1 MELITPTD
9 PLSHSADLTAENI
22 ERLRELFPQAVT
34 EDAGGK
40 RINFDVLRELLGGEL
55 ATGEEKY
62 GLNWHGKRAAR
73 RLALTPST
81 GTLRPAPE
89 DSVEWDNTQ
98 NLMIEGDN
106 LEVLKL
112 LQKSYAGKVKI
123 IYIDPPYNTGKDF
136 VYKDDFRDS
145 IGNYQRVTGQRD
157 AEGARLTTNAES
169 SGRFHTDWLNM
180 MYPRLMLARTL
191 LRDDGVILISID
203 DHELDNLALL
213 MNEVFGVE
221 NFIANLIWEKGRKND
236 ARLFSIGHEYMLV
249 YSRSLSTI
257 KSTGTIWREEKPG
270 AREIWTKYLEL
281 RDQHGQAN
289 DKIQTALEKWYADL
303 PKSDPSKKWSRY
315 RRIDENGPWRDRDI
329 SGPGREGGTYEV
341 LHPKTKLPCAMPPGG
356 WRYSKLETMQKM
368 IDRGLVQ
375 FREDHTEPPF
385 RKAHLRPVPG
395 ELVEDTSEQ
404 MDEPDDDNTE
414 ELATQVRGSYF
425 YKQSQVAVKALQEL
439 FGKKVFNNPKDYF
452 ELGRLFSYVSS
463 NDPKAIFLDFFAGS
477 GSSGEAV
484 LDLNRRDGAK
494 RRFISVQLPQ
504 SLEPK
509 GTEQKAAFALLN
521 DLGKAKTIA
530 EITKER
536 LRRAGQKVKAD
547 NPLFYGD
554 LGFRVFKLET
564 TSIRPWD
571 PTLPVTEQRLL
582 GEVDNIL
589 PGRTEQDLLYELL
602 LKRGLELTVP
612 IVERTLAGKQVFAVS
627 TGDLIACLAPHIESA
642 DVEALAEG
650 VVTWHK
656 ELVPPPA
663 VDPNAPLEKPAKFD
677 PPLVVFRDTAFA
689 DDVAKS
695 NLTEILKQH
704 SLTDVRSL

>member
-1 MELITPTD
+1 LKLIAPTD

-22 ERLRELFPQAVT
+22 DRLREIFPQAVT
-34 EDAGGK
+34 EDGGGK
-40 RINFDVLRELLGGEL
+40 RIDFDVLRELLGGEL

-89 DSVEWDNTQ
+89 DSVDWDTTQ

-112 LQKSYAGKVKI
+112 LQKSYASKI
-123 IYIDPPYNTGKDF
+123 KMIYIDPPYNTGKDF

-145 IGNYQRVTGQRD
+145 IGNYQRITGQRD
-157 AEGARLTTNAES
+157 AEGAKLTTNAES

-180 MYPRLMLARTL
+180 MYPRLILARNL
-191 LRDDGVILISID
+191 LKDDGIIFVS
-203 DHELDNLALL
+203 LDETEIQALRAL
-213 MNEVFGVE
+213 GGMVFGDECFVACLTVLC
-221 NFIANLIWEKGRKND
+221 NPKGRSQDKYF
-236 ARLFSIGHEYMLV
+236 ATTHEYVMV
-249 YSRSLSTI
+249 FSRSVLPKGSLSI
-257 KSTGTIWREEKPG
+257 EKATEQIEAEYTLEDELG
-270 AREIWTKYLEL
+270 KYRLLEL
-281 RDQHGQAN
+281 RNTHREFGKHNRPNLHYPLFLSEIGELLLDREVGAVEIKPDWDDGFQGCW
-289 DKIQTALEKWYADL
+289 TWGPEKAEADL
-303 PKSDPSKKWSRY
+303 ELLVAKEVSGKWKIYRKSYAHGSDRMLKTILSNKSYYTERGQRELNGLFNTRERVFQSPKS
-315 RRIDENGPWRDRDI
+315 
-329 SGPGREGGTYEV
+329 
-341 LHPKTKLPCAMPPGG
+341 
-356 WRYSKLETMQKM
+356 
-368 IDRGLVQ
+368 
-375 FREDHTEPPF
+375 PF
-385 RKAHLRPVPG
+385 LLS
-395 ELVEDTSEQ
+395 EL
-404 MDEPDDDNTE
+404 
-414 ELATQVRGSYF
+414 LATSTSDSDIV
-425 YKQSQVAVKALQEL
+425 
-439 FGKKVFNNPKDYF
+439 
-452 ELGRLFSYVSS
+452 
-463 NDPKAIFLDFFAGS
+463 LDFFAGS
-477 GSSGEAV
+477 GTLGDAV
-484 LDLNRRDGAK
+484 QRRNAIDGST
-494 RRFISVQLPQ
+494 RRYILSQLPT
-504 SLEPK
+504 SLSENNP
-509 GTEQKAAFALLN
+509 EQKLAAEFCTTI
-521 DLGKAKTIA
+521 GKPLRLT

-536 LRRAGQKVKAD
+536 LRRSALQIKAA
-547 NPLFYGD
+547 NPLFHGD
-554 LGFRVFKLET
+554 LGFRVLKLDT

-571 PTLPVTEQRLL
+571 PTLPVTGQRLL

-650 VVTWHK
+650 IVTWHK
-656 ELVPPPA
+656 ELAPPPV

>member
-1 MELITPTD
+1 LELIAPTD
-9 PLSHSADLTAENI
+9 PLSHSADLITENI

-34 EDAGGK
+34 EDGGGK
-40 RINFDVLRELLGGEL
+40 CIDFDVLRELLGGEL

-89 DSVEWDNTQ
+89 DSVDWDTTQ

-112 LQKSYAGKVKI
+112 LQKSYAGKVKM

-145 IGNYQRVTGQRD
+145 IGNYQRITGQRD
-157 AEGARLTTNAES
+157 AEGAKLTTNAES

-180 MYPRLMLARTL
+180 MYPRLMLGRNL
-191 LRDDGVILISID
+191 LTKDGTIFISID
-203 DHELDNLALL
+203 ENELSRLIELCDAVFGEDAFAGCISRVTGTPTGGGNAALVNELDYVVAYFRESGQRMAGSQMSDEDAL
-213 MNEVFGVE
+213 
-221 NFIANLIWEKGRKND
+221 I
-236 ARLFSIGHEYMLV
+236 Y
-249 YSRSLSTI
+249 
-257 KSTGTIWREEKPG
+257 
-270 AREIWTKYLEL
+270 
-281 RDQHGQAN
+281 DQQ
-289 DKIQTALEKWYADL
+289 
-303 PKSDPSKKWSRY
+303 
-315 RRIDENGPWRDRDI
+315 DENGRYLTRSLRRTGGEDRREDRPTMFYAVYAPNGEATYPIAPTGYESRWICGEKRFNEMDSAGLIEWKHVQRGSQQVWHPYQKFYLEGRLKQPSNLWDDIEGNKKATRDVREMFDGERAFDHPKPLGLLEKLIAI
-329 SGPGREGGTYEV
+329 SG
-341 LHPKTKLPCAMPPGG
+341 A
-356 WRYSKLETMQKM
+356 
-368 IDRGLVQ
+368 
-375 FREDHTEPPF
+375 ED
-385 RKAHLRPVPG
+385 
-395 ELVEDTSEQ
+395 
-404 MDEPDDDNTE
+404 
-414 ELATQVRGSYF
+414 
-425 YKQSQVAVKALQEL
+425 
-439 FGKKVFNNPKDYF
+439 
-452 ELGRLFSYVSS
+452 
-463 NDPKAIFLDFFAGS
+463 AIVLDFFAGS
-477 GSSGEAV
+477 GTTGHAI
-484 LDLNRRDGAK
+484 LNRNLEHASNLK
-494 RRFISVQLPQ
+494 FILVQLP
-504 SLEPK
+504 EPLDA
-509 GTEQKAAFALLN
+509 TEKKDAAMGRALAT
-521 DLGKAKTIA
+521 AKLPQVIS
-530 EITKER
+530 ELTKER
-536 LRRAGQKVKAD
+536 LRRAAARIKAE
-547 NPLFYGD
+547 NPLFHGD
-554 LGFRVFKLET
+554 LGFRVFKLDT

-650 VVTWHK
+650 IVTWHK
-656 ELVPPPA
+656 ELAPPPA